1 MRGRLTIVR
10 RLVRT
15 RRGFPCVDRDP
26 RAVTRVRAPAQST
39 SPSACREFAAAGGA
53 PLRAGRDA
61 LSDRR
66 DAFCAER
73 DGGRVGSEPPHGHR
87 EAGREA
93 RSVVRARR
101 ANRRWR
107 HSLGRTLRERDG
119 HVRWTAVRQ
128 RGVAIAQ
135 RGIPRARRGA
145 AWHAGENSETPHQT
159 VASAAV
165 SQVLVREVRQAARIV
180 SVDHH
185 YNDRWQQDGRRR
197 WTESNA
203 HETATLKR
211 SIGSCRAAVLT
222 ALWRRESSGGTEG
235 NRGQLGEFQR
245 RGQSSVSRCA
255 GNVSFCRRISDERR

>member
-39 SPSACREFAAAGGA
+39 SRSACREFAAAGGA

-73 DGGRVGSEPPHGHR
+73 DRGRAGSEPPHGHR

-119 HVRWTAVRQ
+119 HTRWTAVRQ
-128 RGVAIAQ
+128 RGVTIAQ

-145 AWHAGENSETPHQT
+145 AWHAGENSETSHQT

-197 WTESNA
+197 WTESDA

-211 SIGSCRAAVLT
+211 STGSCRAAVLA
-222 ALWRRESSGGTEG
+222 ALWWRESSGGTEG
-235 NRGQLGEFQR
+235 NRGQRGEFQR
-245 RGQSSVSRCA
+245 RGRPSVSRCA